1 MAVSLLSCRG
11 IRHRIIWFLLLC
23 GDIASNPG
31 PRPLSS
37 RPTCCRC
44 ERVVYDN
51 VAALQCDGCG
61 RWVHRKCEFMS
72 LPVYRRLS
80 TSIECWFCGA
90 CQLPPFHDSLFEPPR
105 SPSPHTPSQP
115 TTPLALSSPVTGP
128 VAPRYNNRRPRNHLN
143 IWYSNVR
150 SV

>member
-51 VAALQCDGCG
+51 VASLQCDGCG

-90 CQLPPFHDSLFEPPR
+90 CQLPPFTTHSLSRHEAQVHTLHCNPPLPSLFRPR
-105 SPSPHTPSQP
+105 SP
-115 TTPLALSSPVTGP
+115 
-128 VAPRYNNRRPRNHLN
+128 
-143 IWYSNVR
+143 VR
-150 SV
+150 SPQDTTTAGPATI